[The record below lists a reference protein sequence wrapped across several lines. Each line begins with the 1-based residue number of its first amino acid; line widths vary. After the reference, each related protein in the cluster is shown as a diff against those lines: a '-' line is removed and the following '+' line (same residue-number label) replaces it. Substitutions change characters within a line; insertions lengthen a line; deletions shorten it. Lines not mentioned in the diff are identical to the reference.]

1 MKKFSKRTILF
12 IYISIVLCCFL
23 LSCLLI
29 FAQPIRVVGNS
40 MSPSYQHNNLVFVNT
55 AAKNYSKNNVIIL
68 RYGKEKI
75 IKRICAEQGDTVEI
89 RADGIYINQ
98 VFITDNNEYKEMQY
112 FLRENEYFVLGD
124 NYDQSTDSRYF
135 GIISENQILGKVIN

>member
-1 MKKFSKRTILF
+1 
-12 IYISIVLCCFL
+12 
-23 LSCLLI
+23 
-29 FAQPIRVVGNS
+29 

-98 VFITDNNEYKEMQY
+98 VFITDNNEYKETQY
-112 FLRENEYFVLGD
+112 FLGENEYFVLGD
-124 NYDQSTDSRYF
+124 NYEQSTDSRYF
-135 GIISENQILGKVIN
+135 GIISESQILGKVIN